1 VTAVHPGDDALEDY
15 RALRSG
21 VGALTL
27 GRDVVRLSGPD
38 AVAFLQGQV
47 SQDVAA
53 LDVGMSADSLILSPQ
68 GKLDALV
75 RVTPTAADAVVLD
88 VDAGFGDAVVA
99 RLERF
104 KLRVKVAVEPL
115 VWRCVALRGPGTEA
129 VAAAGRVP
137 PGASLALR
145 YEWNGV
151 EGIDLLG
158 PAPEAPPGVRPCG
171 AEAWESLR
179 VEAGIPVMGAELD
192 ERTIAAEADLLERAV
207 SLTKG
212 CYTGQELVAR
222 LDARG
227 NRVTRHLRGLVVR
240 TLPGGVD
247 RVPVGAELVA
257 GDKGVGSVTSAAWSP
272 MLQCHVALAYVHRNV
287 SVGDHVELGTEAGP
301 ADAEVRVLPMVP
313 QS

>member
-38 AVAFLQGQV
+38 AVGFLQGQA

-75 RVTPTAADAVVLD
+75 RVTRTAADAVVID

-115 VWRCVALRGPGTEA
+115 AWRCVALRGPGT
-129 VAAAGRVP
+129 AALAAPGRLP

-151 EGIDLLG
+151 EGLDVLG
-158 PAPEAPPGVRPCG
+158 PAPEAPPGVRSCG
-171 AEAWESLR
+171 TEAWESLR

-192 ERTIAAEADLLERAV
+192 ERTIAAEAGLLERAV

-240 TLPGGVD
+240 TLPGAVD
-247 RVPVGAELVA
+247 RVPVGADLVA
-257 GDKGVGSVTSAAWSP
+257 GDKAVGSVTSAAWSP
-272 MLQCHVALAYVHRNV
+272 ALRCHVALAYVHRNV
-287 SVGDHVELGTEAGP
+287 SVGDRVELGTEAGP
-301 ADAEVRVLPMVP
+301 ADAEVHALPMVAP
-313 QS
+313 S